1 MPQLIDRLTALAS
14 KGTGVI
20 MRAKVSRPRAAAAFL
35 VSVVA
40 CVCGPVTVSAAP
52 PKAVPSPAAPTSAQI
67 RSALPQIP
75 KPGVGSAA
83 EADYIARLDT
93 AVAPLRDAPLSTEDG
108 TAIRDAFKAVAAS
121 NLALAGQLKA
131 QVGDPI
137 GRKLIDWYRLRGGFG
152 EAAEY
157 KAFLEQNPAW
167 PDRPLMLQ
175 RLEEALFL
183 RGGSVAA
190 IKEQFQSRPPRT
202 GIGMAALASAYL
214 AEGDEKRARELA
226 GKAWREEPIPAT
238 LETGFLDRFKALL
251 TPADHKWRLDR
262 LLLDDVRWAAGR
274 AERAAYARRV
284 IALLPEAE
292 QKKAQARL
300 AVFLHASN
308 AGQLMAA
315 LPADGGED
323 WGLAFHKAQQLRR
336 GRKLD
341 EAAKLVLA
349 APLDPAKIVNADAWW
364 LERRANAYEALA
376 AGNAK
381 LAYDL
386 VKSSGPL
393 TVNPLKEQTFIAGW
407 IALRKLGKADLAA
420 RHFADMRKAADGPL
434 GRAKAEYWL
443 GRTAESTGDAASAK
457 AHYKAAAADGDT
469 FHGLLA
475 IEKLA
480 PGSHEL
486 AVRLPAM
493 ASEAEIA
500 EFVKLDAVQAAVIAR
515 KAGLDAPIMRN
526 FLAHLRT
533 VMESSEGKVALLAH
547 LAEALGDTQ
556 SALRIGKLAIAK
568 GQNLI
573 TFAYPVHP
581 FPAYTPLRAPPE
593 SAFLLAIA
601 RQETEFNRLI
611 VSGAGAKGLL
621 QVMPVTAKHVCRDY
635 KIKCD
640 IPRLLTDASY
650 NATISSA
657 YIADRMGEFGGS
669 YVLTLAGY
677 NAGPGRARQW
687 IRQFGDPRDP
697 KVDPIDWIEHIP
709 FQETREYVSKVLAN
723 VQVYRARLGEKG
735 PLRLA
740 EDLTRARGSRAVP
753 AATEEADPVSGTAED

>member
-1 MPQLIDRLTALAS
+1 MQHLKDRSTDVPGDGA
-14 KGTGVI
+14 
-20 MRAKVSRPRAAAAFL
+20 R
-35 VSVVA
+35 
-40 CVCGPVTVSAAP
+40 SAARGKLGLAAMLAVAAVLALEGGP
-52 PKAVPSPAAPTSAQI
+52 RVDAAPGKAAHGAPGPAAPA
-67 RSALPQIP
+67 RAALPQMP
-75 KPGVGSAA
+75 KPGVGNAA
-83 EADYIARLDT
+83 EADYVARLDK
-93 AVAPLRDAPLSTEDG
+93 VIAPLRDAPLSSEDG
-108 TAIRDAFKAVAAS
+108 AAIRDAFKAIAAS

-131 QVGDPI
+131 QVSDPI
-137 GRKLIDWYRLRGGFG
+137 GRKLIDWYRMRGGFG

-167 PDRPLMLQ
+167 PDRALMLQ

-183 RGGSVAA
+183 QGGSAA
-190 IKEQFQSRPPRT
+190 SIRDFFQSRAPRT
-202 GIGMAALASAYL
+202 GIGMAALASAHL

-226 GKAWREEPIPAT
+226 AKAWREESIPAT
-238 LETGFLDRFKALL
+238 LETGFLDRFKGLL
-251 TPADHKWRLDR
+251 TAADHKARLDQ
-262 LLLDDVRWAAGR
+262 LLMDDVRWAGAR
-274 AERAAYARRV
+274 SERAAYARRV

-292 QKKAQARL
+292 QRKAQARL

-308 AGQLMAA
+308 ASQLMAA
-315 LPADGGED
+315 LPGDGGGD
-323 WGLAFHKAQQLRR
+323 WGFTFHKAQQLRR
-336 GRKLD
+336 ARKYD
-341 EAAKLVLA
+341 EAARMVLS
-349 APLDPAKIVNADAWW
+349 APTDPARIVDADAWW

-386 VKSSGPL
+386 VKVAGPL
-393 TVNPLKEQTFIAGW
+393 SVNPLKEQTFLAGW
-407 IALRKLGKADLAA
+407 IALRKLGKVDAA
-420 RHFADMRKAADGPL
+420 GRHFADMRKAADGPL
-434 GRAKAEYWL
+434 ARAKAEYWL
-443 GRTAESTGDAASAK
+443 GRTADAKGDAAVAK
-457 AHYKAAAADGDT
+457 AHYKAATADGDT

-475 IEKLA
+475 LEKLA

-486 AVRLPAM
+486 AIRLPAM
-493 ASEAEIA
+493 PSDAEAGD
-500 EFVKLDAVQAAVIAR
+500 FVRLDAVRAAVIAR
-515 KAGLDAPIMRN
+515 KSGLDAPIMRN
-526 FLAHLRT
+526 FVAHLRT
-533 VMESSEGKVALLAH
+533 VMESEGKVALLAH

-556 SALRIGKLAIAK
+556 SALRIGKAAIAR

-593 SAFLLAIA
+593 TAFLLGIA
-601 RQETEFNRLI
+601 RQETEFNRTI

-621 QVMPVTAKHVCRDY
+621 QVMPITAKHVCRDY

-640 IPRLLTDASY
+640 ITRLLTDTSY
-650 NATISSA
+650 NAMIASA

-687 IRQFGDPRDP
+687 IRQFGDPRDA

-723 VQVYRARLGEKG
+723 VQVYRARLGDKA
-735 PLRLA
+735 PLRLG

-753 AATEEADPVSGTAED
+753 ATAEQADPVANTAED